1 MNTTVI
7 TEAAPTDP
15 ELVAQSLEGDTR
27 AFGRIVARYQNLV
40 CSVTLSATGS
50 LHRSEELAHEAF
62 VIAWKE
68 LGKLQ
73 NPEKLRSWLCGI
85 ARIVVQG
92 SRRRDSREPTAGAD
106 SIEDGAAMASSAPEP
121 DRAAIRREEEAILW
135 GALERIPETYREPLI
150 LYYREEQSIARVAER
165 LGSSE
170 EAVRQQ
176 LSRGRKLLREE
187 VAAFVEGTLARSA
200 PGRAFT
206 QGVLATLPVAAT
218 SATVGSFA
226 AASAKSGGAKIAVTA
241 GLASGALAILAGLL
255 PAYIGRQ
262 IALASARTDSERMA
276 LRRFCRGVTIAVP
289 AFIVA
294 MFAAVRLMH
303 PFPKTAAALVSA
315 VVVIYSGYILWSTTR
330 MARQMQKLE
339 RGVRAGDTREY
350 RSRAELFGWP
360 LFHLCSGAGA
370 GSDAPTAKG
379 WIAVGPAAYG
389 LIVAVGGVSVAPI
402 SVGGLSFGIFS
413 LGGMSLGLAAFGGTT
428 GGYWAMGGFTA
439 GIYAAGGCATAWQ
452 AATGGMAIARHYA
465 VGGMAI
471 GLHAND
477 APARA
482 LVEVYPFFRA
492 WNGALHHIALV
503 YIVAMV
509 PLVVWWILARRWRA
523 KRALETS

>member
-1 MNTTVI
+1 MNTTV
-7 TEAAPTDP
+7 TADAAPTDP
-15 ELVAQSLEGDTR
+15 ELVAQSLDGDTR

-68 LGKLQ
+68 LGKLRE
-73 NPEKLRSWLCGI
+73 PEKLRSWLCGI
-85 ARIVVQG
+85 ARVVVQG
-92 SRRRDSREPTAGAD
+92 SRRRDSRDPTAGAD
-106 SIEDGAAMASSAPEP
+106 SIEDGVAVASSAQEP

-135 GALERIPETYREPLI
+135 GALERIPEAYREPII
-150 LYYREEQSIARVAER
+150 LYYREGQSVARVAER

-176 LSRGRKLLREE
+176 LSRGRRLLREE

-206 QGVLATLPVAAT
+206 MGVLTALPMAAT

-226 AASAKSGGAKIAVTA
+226 AASAKSGAAKIAATA

-255 PAYIGRQ
+255 PASIGRQ
-262 IALASARTDSERMA
+262 IALASARTESERTV
-276 LRRFCRGVTIAVP
+276 LRRFYRGIMIAVL

-294 MFAAVRLMH
+294 MIAGDRLMH
-303 PFPKTAAALVSA
+303 PFPKTAAALVIA
-315 VVVIYSGYILWSTTR
+315 VVGVYSGYILITTAR
-330 MARQMQKLE
+330 MAGQFQKLE
-339 RGVRAGDTREY
+339 RGSRAGEIREY

-360 LFHLCSGAGA
+360 LFHMLSGARA
-370 GSDAPTAKG
+370 GSDAPAAKG
-379 WIAVGPAAYG
+379 WVAVGPKAYG
-389 LIVAVGGVSVAPI
+389 LVAAAGGMSVAPI
-402 SVGGLSFGIFS
+402 SVGGLSFGIIS

-428 GGYWAMGGFTA
+428 GGCWAMGGFTA
-439 GIYAAGGCATAWQ
+439 GMYAAGGCAAAWQ

-471 GLHAND
+471 APHAND

-482 LVEVYPFFRA
+482 LVEAYPFFRG
-492 WNGALHHIALV
+492 WDGALHHIVLV

-509 PLVVWWILARRWRA
+509 PLVGWWILARRGSRVG
-523 KRALETS
+523 

>member
-1 MNTTVI
+1 MNTIV
-7 TEAAPTDP
+7 TEDAAPTDP
-15 ELVAQSLEGDTR
+15 ELVAQSLGGDTQ
-27 AFGRIVARYQNLV
+27 AFGRIVARYQNLI

-62 VIAWKE
+62 VIGWKQ
-68 LGKLQ
+68 LGNLRE
-73 NPEKLRSWLCGI
+73 PEKLRSWLCGI

-92 SRRRDSREPTAGAD
+92 ARRRDCREPTAGAD
-106 SIEDGAAMASSAPEP
+106 SIEDGAAVVSSAPEP
-121 DRAAIRREEEAILW
+121 DRAAIQTEEEAILW

-150 LYYREEQSIARVAER
+150 LYYREGQSVARVAER

-170 EAVRQQ
+170 ETVRQQ

-187 VAAFVEGTLARSA
+187 VTAFVEGTLARSA

-206 QGVLATLPVAAT
+206 MGVLATLPVAAT

-226 AASAKSGGAKIAVTA
+226 VASAKSGGAKIAAAA

-255 PAYIGRQ
+255 PASIGRQ
-262 IALASARTDSERMA
+262 IAMACARTESQRVV
-276 LRRFCRGVTIAVP
+276 LRRFYRDVLIAVL

-294 MFAAVRLMH
+294 MFAAGRLMH
-303 PFPKTAAALVSA
+303 TIPKSASALMIA
-315 VVVIYSGYILWSTTR
+315 VVVIYSGYILLATTR
-330 MARQMQKLE
+330 MARQIQKLE
-339 RGVRAGDTREY
+339 RGVRAGEIREY

-360 LFHLCSGAGA
+360 FFHMWSGGCAGQ
-370 GSDAPTAKG
+370 DAPAAKG
-379 WIAVGPAAYG
+379 WIAVGPKAYG
-389 LIVAVGGVSVAPI
+389 LIAAAGGMSVAPI

-413 LGGMSLGLAAFGGTT
+413 LGGMSLGLAALGGTT
-428 GGYWAMGGFTA
+428 GGYWAIGGLTA

-452 AATGGMAIARHYA
+452 AATGGIAIARHYA

-477 APARA
+477 APACA
-482 LVEVYPFFRA
+482 LVDADPFFRI

-509 PLVVWWILARRWRA
+509 PLVVLWILARRLQA
-523 KRALETS
+523 KRALEAP